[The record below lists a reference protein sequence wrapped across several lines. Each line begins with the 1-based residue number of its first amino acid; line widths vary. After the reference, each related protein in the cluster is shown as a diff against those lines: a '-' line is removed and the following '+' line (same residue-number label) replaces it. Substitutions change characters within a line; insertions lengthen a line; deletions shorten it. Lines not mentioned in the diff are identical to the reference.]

1 MTVYRNLVD
10 SAQAIVLAMRKIAI
24 DCETPSNRVSS
35 LFGSSSVSFSLGRLG
50 LGRFRVEVFRLSFI
64 FTFSCSRRFHLL
76 VFFIFSTSSYRLSLS
91 PLTRP
96 DSSLPPRQIVIG

>member
-35 LFGSSSVSFSLGRLG
+35 LFGSSSVSFSLGG
-50 LGRFRVEVFRLSFI
+50 N
-64 FTFSCSRRFHLL
+64 L
-76 VFFIFSTSSYRLSLS
+76 VWGAF
-91 PLTRP
+91 
-96 DSSLPPRQIVIG
+96 G